1 MCVFFV
7 GFFFFF
13 FFPSCDVVNGTMEVR
28 LCRLQWSHMGPKFI
42 NIDRPSAVP
51 LFKYLDR
58 VVEVGTSCKIRLNIV
73 CIKSK
78 WTTVTTL

>member
-1 MCVFFV
+1 M
-7 GFFFFF
+7 
-13 FFPSCDVVNGTMEVR
+13 
-28 LCRLQWSHMGPKFI
+28 LLMGPWRLGCVGSNGPTWVPIFI
-42 NIDRPSAVP
+42 NIDRLSAVP
-51 LFKYLDR
+51 LFTYLDR